1 MFELLFCRIIHEKG
15 YSQEECLQYKPVV
28 YSNTIQSMIAII
40 RAMGQLKLEF
50 GYPERAVR
58 NKFTVIS
65 SYLSVFYVE
74 FYQVQFSTC
83 IEKTMDENQ
92 IQLLVIGS
100 LPYGVIVMG
109 LFIFLFKYLMNF
121 YWQFFY
127 TQPLCSL
134 AISSFISFHKTL
146 KSQCQIIIG

>member
-1 MFELLFCRIIHEKG
+1 MFEMLFCRIIHEKG

-100 LPYGVIVMG
+100 L
-109 LFIFLFKYLMNF
+109 LFDEFLLAI
-121 YWQFFY
+121 FY

>member
-1 MFELLFCRIIHEKG
+1 MLFCRIIHEKG

-83 IEKTMDENQ
+83 IEKTMYWNK
-92 IQLLVIGS
+92 IQLIVIGS
-100 LPYGVIVMG
+100 HPYGVIVMG

-121 YWQFFY
+121 LLAIFY

-146 KSQCQIIIG
+146 KSQCKIIIGWWL